1 MVLGGHRLVVLVRP
15 ADETWKCAVGP
26 DNLSAVSF
34 IRREKTAMTK
44 RTLLPD
50 AIEQYVSEANTP
62 ETPLQRRLRA
72 QTAELPRA
80 RMQIGPDQGALLA
93 LLVRLLGARCVL
105 EIGTFTGYSALT
117 IAAALPEDGK
127 LITCDVS
134 EQWTAIARRYWEEAK
149 LTSRIELRLGP
160 ALDTLAGL
168 LRDGA
173 AGSFDFAFI
182 DADKES
188 NDAYYEA
195 CFRLVRPGGL
205 IAIDN
210 VLWHGAVVDPAADD
224 AETVAIRALNCKVRD
239 DDRVEACLLTVGD
252 GILLVRKR

>member
-1 MVLGGHRLVVLVRP
+1 
-15 ADETWKCAVGP
+15 
-26 DNLSAVSF
+26 
-34 IRREKTAMTK
+34 MTK

-50 AIEQYVSEANTP
+50 AIEQYVSEVNTR
-62 ETPLQRRLRA
+62 ETPLQRRLRDE
-72 QTAELPRA
+72 TAELPRA

-93 LLVRLLGARCVL
+93 LLVRLIGARRVL

-117 IAAALPEDGK
+117 VAAALPEDGK

-134 EQWTAIARRYWEEAK
+134 EEWTTIARRYWQEAN
-149 LTSRIELRLGP
+149 LAGRIELRLAP

-195 CFRLVRPGGL
+195 CLKLVRSGGL

-210 VLWHGAVVDPAADD
+210 VLWNGAVVDLAADD
-224 AETVAIRALNCKVRD
+224 AETVAIRALNRKVRD
-239 DDRVEACLLTVGD
+239 DGRVESCLLTVGD
-252 GILLVRKR
+252 GVLLARKR

>member
-1 MVLGGHRLVVLVRP
+1 
-15 ADETWKCAVGP
+15 
-26 DNLSAVSF
+26 
-34 IRREKTAMTK
+34 MTK

-50 AIEQYVSEANTP
+50 AIEQYVSEVSTR
-62 ETPLQRRLRA
+62 ETPLQRRLRDE
-72 QTAELPRA
+72 TAELPRA
-80 RMQIGPDQGALLA
+80 GMQIGPDQGALLA
-93 LLVRLLGARCVL
+93 LLVRLLGARRVL

-117 IAAALPEDGK
+117 VAAALPEDGK

-134 EQWTAIARRYWEEAK
+134 EEWTTIARRYWQEAN
-149 LTSRIELRLGP
+149 LTGRIELRLGP

-188 NDAYYEA
+188 NDAYYET
-195 CFRLVRPGGL
+195 CLKLVRAGGL

-210 VLWHGAVVDPAADD
+210 VLWHGAVVDLAADD
-224 AETVAIRALNCKVRD
+224 AETVAIRALNRKVRD
-239 DDRVEACLLTVGD
+239 DGRVEACLLTVGD
-252 GILLVRKR
+252 GVLLAHKR